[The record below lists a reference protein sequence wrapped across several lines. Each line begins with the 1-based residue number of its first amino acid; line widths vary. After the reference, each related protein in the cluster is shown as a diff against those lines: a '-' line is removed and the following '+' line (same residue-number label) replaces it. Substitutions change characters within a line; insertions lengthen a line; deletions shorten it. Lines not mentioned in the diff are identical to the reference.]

1 VKFLLLALCLGCTA
15 VASAHAQTSFP
26 TKPIRIVSPYPPGG
40 PPDLLSRLLAPK
52 LSEVLGQPVIVENKP
67 GAGGDIG
74 VSFVA
79 KSAPDGYTL
88 LLASNAN
95 VSSAATK
102 KRPSFNLLADFKPVA
117 MIGLQPMYL
126 VATADL
132 PANNIPELVRLAKVT
147 PQGLNYAT
155 AGIGTPQHLAVE
167 QINAS
172 QQIKLVHIPLQGA
185 AQSLNETAAG
195 RSAVAISGPLAAGA
209 LIAAKRLKVIA
220 VGAPTRVAALPDV
233 PTFAEAG
240 VPGLESGF
248 WFGVTL
254 PAATSEDVI
263 EKLTNAF
270 VKVLEMPDTK
280 AQLEKVG
287 INPKMLAGPPFGE
300 FIGTDLRRWKRIAA
314 ERSIEMD

>member
-52 LSEVLGQPVIVENKP
+52 LSEVLGQPVIVDNKP

-79 KSAPDGYTL
+79 KAAADGYTL

-102 KRPSFNLLADFKPVA
+102 KRPPFNLLADFKPVA

-132 PANNIPELVRLAKVT
+132 PANNIPELVRLAKAT

-195 RSAVAISGPLAAGA
+195 RTAVAISGPLAAGP
-209 LIAAKRLKVIA
+209 LIAAKRLKVLA

-254 PAATSEDVI
+254 PAATPEDVI

-280 AQLEKVG
+280 AQLEKAG
-287 INPKMLAGPPFGE
+287 ISPKMLAGPPFGE
-300 FIGTDLRRWKRIAA
+300 FIATDLRRWKRIAA
-314 ERSIEMD
+314 ERSIEME